1 MQHKVAGYARR
12 VKGENEEKYG
22 ASDGVPVAFR
32 PAISRRVSRKKSR
45 KEGNDRLR
53 EKTPRLDGRHR
64 RVLIGDLSRTLPGW
78 HGYFRHSR
86 DSVFPPM
93 AGSVRRCLRPPLRRV
108 VFLARAGGR
117 DNVNR
122 QNQVAQKIS
131 IIVPCYNE
139 EAVLPILF
147 ERMGAV
153 TSALGGDFEIICVD
167 DGSRD
172 HTWAL
177 LKQQNQKD
185 PHWRCLSFA
194 RNFGHQ
200 TAVSAGLY
208 HATGD
213 AVVIIDADLQDPPEA
228 ILKLLEKWRAGFEVV
243 FAQRK
248 KRRDPA
254 LKRLLAWGFY
264 RLLQKMTPLPMA
276 RDAGDFCLL
285 DKKVVAVINAL
296 PERSRYLRGLRT
308 WCGFRQTA
316 VEFER
321 AERAAGVPQYT
332 FKKSFKLAM
341 DGVFSFSA
349 APLRLAT
356 YLGLWVS
363 GFAFFGVVFTLVQKF
378 FASYLPKVLAP
389 GAGFPTIVISVLFL
403 GGVQLICLGIL
414 GEYIG
419 RIYEEV
425 KGRPLWIIRDSAG
438 LAATDKTKPEL

>member
-1 MQHKVAGYARR
+1 MLLLCFLLAQT
-12 VKGENEEKYG
+12 GERANK
-22 ASDGVPVAFR
+22 AQAKS
-32 PAISRRVSRKKSR
+32 VSR
-45 KEGNDRLR
+45 
-53 EKTPRLDGRHR
+53 
-64 RVLIGDLSRTLPGW
+64 
-78 HGYFRHSR
+78 
-86 DSVFPPM
+86 
-93 AGSVRRCLRPPLRRV
+93 
-108 VFLARAGGR
+108 
-117 DNVNR
+117 
-122 QNQVAQKIS
+122 KIS

-147 ERMGAV
+147 ERLQAAAPAWGA
-153 TSALGGDFEIICVD
+153 DYEIICVD
-167 DGSRD
+167 DGSADR
-172 HTWAL
+172 TWSL
-177 LKQQNQKD
+177 LKKQNQRD
-185 PHWRCLSFA
+185 ARWRSLAFA

-200 TAVSAGLY
+200 TAVSAGLF

-213 AVVIIDADLQDPPEA
+213 AAVVMDADLQDPPEA
-228 ILKLLEKWRAGFEVV
+228 IVPLLAKWREGFDVV
-243 FAQRK
+243 FATRK
-248 KRRDPA
+248 RRRDPL

-264 RLLQKMTPLPMA
+264 RLLQKMTPLPLA

-308 WCGFRQTA
+308 WCGFRQTS
-316 VEFER
+316 VEFDR

-341 DGVFSFSA
+341 DGLFSFSA

-363 GFAFFGVVFTLVQKF
+363 GFAFFGVVFTLVQKL
-378 FASYLPKVLAP
+378 FASEFARIGLAP
-389 GAGFPTIVISVLFL
+389 DRGFPTIVISILFL

-425 KGRPLWIIRDSAG
+425 KGRPLWIIRDRAG
-438 LAATDKTKPEL
+438 FPPPPNDDIAP